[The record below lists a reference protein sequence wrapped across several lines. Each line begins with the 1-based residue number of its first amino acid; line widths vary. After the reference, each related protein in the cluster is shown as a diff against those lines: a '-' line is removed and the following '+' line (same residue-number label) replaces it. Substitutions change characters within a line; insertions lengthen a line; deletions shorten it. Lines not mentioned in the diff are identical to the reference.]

1 MGLQARM
8 TASYVLITAAAIVI
22 VEAIVLVLV
31 LPPLVSS
38 VSLQSQV
45 QTTATNYSLM
55 MDKVVLSASGSGL
68 PAEIPQLGYSN
79 TGMTAGQVRPSDN
92 GVVIPFQPGRVTANQ
107 PMSAALVLDLKSRIV
122 ASSFPAM
129 FPVGSI
135 AFKLLPVG
143 KLSPMSGI
151 GKTTLGTVT
160 YAMEPVAPAEV
171 AGPQKAVPGAGGPP
185 KEVSVS
191 RPLQP
196 GGKGGPIG
204 WVYVQVPGT
213 GTPKGPLDWV
223 RLVAQSQQLKQS
235 QFIPLT
241 ELSALLFVVVLPV
254 GVLFGL
260 LTTRG
265 AVRRLR
271 SLAGATLE
279 VAQGEL
285 GQRVPTGGPGEV
297 GQLEANFNT
306 MAERLQR
313 AVDERHRLVD
323 DRARTEERARIAREL
338 HDSISQDLFSIG
350 LIAGGLQKA
359 LPPDSPLQA
368 EVRAMRKTIDGTM
381 NEMRAMLLE
390 LRPAALD
397 ERGLVPALT
406 DLCAAYAERLGVAVE
421 LDLEPMEVPPPADHA
436 LLRIA
441 QEGLANAVRHADAGR
456 ITLRLFRQDGRAEL
470 VVSDDG
476 RGFDQET
483 ASAHGLGLRVMQER
497 ARELGGAVTVTSH
510 LGRGT
515 ELTAWLPALIS

>member
-1 MGLQARM
+1 M
-8 TASYVLITAAAIVI
+8 TASYVLITVAAIVI
-22 VEAIVLVLV
+22 VEAVVLVLV

-38 VSLQSQV
+38 AGLQSQV
-45 QTTATNYSLM
+45 QTTAANYSLM
-55 MDKVVLSASGSGL
+55 VDNLVLKSGGSRL
-68 PAEIPQLGYSN
+68 PAEIPQLGDQN
-79 TGMTAGQVRPSDN
+79 TGMTAGQVRTFDN
-92 GVVIPFQPGRVTANQ
+92 GVVIPYQAGRIRSDE
-107 PMSAALVLDLKSRIV
+107 PMSMVLVLDLKGRV
-122 ASSFPAM
+122 VGSSFPAM

-135 AFKLLPVG
+135 ALGLLPVG
-143 KLSPMSGI
+143 KLVPVSGI
-151 GKTTLGTVT
+151 GKTTVGTVT

-171 AGPQKAVPGAGGPP
+171 AGPQKADPI
-185 KEVSVS
+185 
-191 RPLQP
+191 
-196 GGKGGPIG
+196 IG

-213 GTPKGPLDWV
+213 GTPNGPLEWV
-223 RLVAQSQQLKQS
+223 QLVAQSKQLKQS
-235 QFIPLT
+235 QVIPLT

-265 AVRRLR
+265 PVRRLR
-271 SLAGATLE
+271 RLAGATLE

-285 GQRVPTGGPGEV
+285 DQRVPTGGPGEV

-313 AVDERHRLVD
+313 AVEEQHRLVD

-359 LPPDSPLQA
+359 LPPDSALQA
-368 EVRAMRKTIDGTM
+368 EVRAMRTTIDGTM

-441 QEGLANAVRHADAGR
+441 QEGLANAVRHADARR
-456 ITLRLFRQDGRAEL
+456 ITLRLFRRGDRAEL

-476 RGFDQET
+476 RGFDEET
-483 ASAHGLGLRVMQER
+483 ASMHGLGLRVMRER
-497 ARELGGAVTVTSH
+497 ARELGGAVSVTSH
-510 LGRGT
+510 LGQGT
-515 ELTAWLPALIS
+515 ELIAWLPAAAS

>member
-1 MGLQARM
+1 M
-8 TASYVLITAAAIVI
+8 TASYVLITVAAIVI
-22 VEAIVLVLV
+22 VEAVVLVLV

-38 VSLQSQV
+38 AGLQSQV
-45 QTTATNYSLM
+45 QTTAVNYSLLV
-55 MDKVVLSASGSGL
+55 DKLALGSGGAQL
-68 PAEIPQLGYSN
+68 PAEVPQLGDQN
-79 TGMTAGQVRPSDN
+79 TGMTAGQVRTLDS
-92 GVVIPFQPGRVTANQ
+92 GVVIPYQAGRVRVHQ
-107 PMSAALVLDLKSRIV
+107 PMSMVLVLDLKGRV
-122 ASSFPAM
+122 VGSSFPAM

-135 AFKLLPVG
+135 ALGLLPAG
-143 KLSPMSGI
+143 KLGPVSGI

-171 AGPQKAVPGAGGPP
+171 AGPQKAVPGAGGPA
-185 KEVSVS
+185 KEASAS

-196 GGKGGPIG
+196 GGRGGPIG

-213 GTPKGPLDWV
+213 GTPSGPLDWV
-223 RLVAQSQQLKQS
+223 RLVAQSKQLKQS
-235 QFIPLT
+235 QVIPLT

-265 AVRRLR
+265 PVRRLR
-271 SLAGATLE
+271 RLAAATLE
-279 VAQGEL
+279 VAQGQL
-285 GQRVPTGGPGEV
+285 DQRVRTGGPGEV

-306 MAERLQR
+306 MAERLER
-313 AVDERHRLVD
+313 AVDEQHRLVD

-359 LPPDSPLQA
+359 LPLDSPLQA
-368 EVRAMRKTIDGTM
+368 EVKAMRTTIDGTM

-441 QEGLANAVRHADAGR
+441 QEGLANAVRHADARR
-456 ITLRLFRQDGRAEL
+456 ITLRLFRRGDRAEL

-476 RGFDQET
+476 RGFDEET
-483 ASAHGLGLRVMQER
+483 ASMHGLGLRVMRER
-497 ARELGGAVTVTSH
+497 ARELGGAVSVSSR

-515 ELTAWLPALIS
+515 ELTAWLPAPIS